1 MSFEFVSDFDIRVSD
16 LYEIMLS
23 ANKLKELC
31 QQRQMGVEQLAGQI
45 VRGGLNEK
53 KAAAAVKNWQK
64 GLFKPEPRT
73 EDIRRLATA
82 LSAEVNDL
90 VDWRSSYR
98 FAPLSARK
106 ARLVTQLIVGRTVQ
120 DAMDILKFTRKRAAA
135 MIDKVL
141 KSAVAD
147 ADEQQADV
155 DNLYVSSARVDDAGV
170 RIGTKRWIPKDR
182 GRTHRISKKAC
193 HIHITVTQA

>member
-1 MSFEFVSDFDIRVSD
+1 
-16 LYEIMLS
+16 MLS

-31 QQRQMGVEQLAGQI
+31 QQQQMNLEQLADQLARPGLDKKGSVVA
-45 VRGGLNEK
+45 VR
-53 KAAAAVKNWQK
+53 NWQK
-64 GLFKPEPRT
+64 GLFKPKPRAD
-73 EDIRRLATA
+73 DIRHLAAA

-90 VDWRSSYR
+90 LDWRSSYR

-106 ARLVTQLIVGRTVQ
+106 ARLVTQLIAGRSVQ

-135 MIDKVL
+135 MIDKIL
-141 KSAVAD
+141 RSAVAD

-170 RIGTKRWIPKDR
+170 RIGTKRWVPKDR
-182 GRTHRISKKAC
+182 GRAHPISKKAC

>member
-1 MSFEFVSDFDIRVSD
+1 
-16 LYEIMLS
+16 MLS

-31 QQRQMGVEQLAGQI
+31 QRQQMNVEQLAEQLARPGFDKKESVVA
-45 VRGGLNEK
+45 VR
-53 KAAAAVKNWQK
+53 NWQK
-64 GLFKPEPRT
+64 GLLKPKPRAD
-73 EDIRRLATA
+73 DIRHLAAA

-90 VDWRSSYR
+90 LDWRSSYR

-106 ARLVTQLIVGRTVQ
+106 ARLVTQLIAGRSVQ

-135 MIDKVL
+135 MIDKIL

-182 GRTHRISKKAC
+182 GRAHPIRKKAC